1 MKKNENFRLYYQ
13 IESSIF
19 ENEYIFIYKAKRK
32 QNNDYRAIKVVDK
45 NKIKITF
52 KKVFFREP
60 IDNQIKNLINFFFNE
75 IKNMTILEGEKKEN
89 KNAVKIYEIY
99 DTRDE
104 LAVVME
110 LCDDNMFNYLINKKN
125 YLKKEDYYNI
135 INQLNN
141 SFEIIDKNNIIC
153 GSIKPENILI
163 KYQNAEKTHFY
174 IKLKIPNK
182 IDTILEQLKLSSL
195 NTSISNDFFDCCK
208 APEILRG
215 EKNINEKS
223 DLWSVGVIIYF
234 LFFKEYPYK
243 GKKKD
248 ELLDQIRFGE

>member
-141 SFEIIDKNNIIC
+141 LLLK
-153 GSIKPENILI
+153 
-163 KYQNAEKTHFY
+163 KY
-174 IKLKIPNK
+174 
-182 IDTILEQLKLSSL
+182 SS
-195 NTSISNDFFDCCK
+195 K
-208 APEILRG
+208 
-215 EKNINEKS
+215 
-223 DLWSVGVIIYF
+223 
-234 LFFKEYPYK
+234 
-243 GKKKD
+243 
-248 ELLDQIRFGE
+248 

>member
-32 QNNDYRAIKVVDK
+32 QNNDYREIKVVDK
-45 NKIKITF
+45 NKNKITF

-135 INQLNN
+135 INQLN
-141 SFEIIDKNNIIC
+141 K
-153 GSIKPENILI
+153 
-163 KYQNAEKTHFY
+163 
-174 IKLKIPNK
+174 
-182 IDTILEQLKLSSL
+182 
-195 NTSISNDFFDCCK
+195 
-208 APEILRG
+208 
-215 EKNINEKS
+215 
-223 DLWSVGVIIYF
+223 
-234 LFFKEYPYK
+234 
-243 GKKKD
+243 
-248 ELLDQIRFGE
+248 